1 MTYLDEFIDLKQNK
15 QYIACLTMKILCDI
29 YIVSSFLGIVQY
41 LDAYLKNAQ
50 KMEASFLPRCLH
62 LHIKVD
68 EVDDFVILFVYMI
81 SVKRISWIVHFRRLG
96 VSYDLYQLIWYMYK
110 IAFVLFQ
117 HEFYSYNST
126 YRKKY
131 IPFKSHIAGCHDIW
145 NHNKRDHSHTAKN
158 YSDVVNLV

>member
-15 QYIACLTMKILCDI
+15 QYIVCLTMKILCDV

-62 LHIKVD
+62 LHTKVD

-81 SVKRISWIVHFRRLG
+81 SVKRISWIVHLRRLG

-110 IAFVLFQ
+110 I
-117 HEFYSYNST
+117 